1 MRFYCQCL
9 NVTIDVLETCADQE
23 TFTRTLNAGS
33 LLNVVVLV
41 GLDLIPTDLLQ
52 WINTSEEWLVCT
64 ERSIPTVHVAWH
76 SLFHTIPIRDMKL
89 NRCLACQVYTH
100 ISNVQSN
107 KILINKDLL
116 VDSLEYSLSH
126 VVVVS
131 RFQEEQAMKTAY
143 LDPNYS
149 PTTRIILPMVVN
161 DSIITRAPGSHGN
174 HQRRM
179 RLARR
184 ARL

>member
-23 TFTRTLNAGS
+23 TFTRTS
-33 LLNVVVLV
+33 RHVRCSPSSTVVFLL

-64 ERSIPTVHVAWH
+64 ERAIPTVHVAWQ
-76 SLFHTIPIRDMKL
+76 SLFQTIPIRDMKL
-89 NRCLACQVYTH
+89 NRCLACQVCTH

-116 VDSLEYSLSH
+116 VETRSSARVLTLS
-126 VVVVS
+126 VS
-131 RFQEEQAMKTAY
+131 F
-143 LDPNYS
+143 
-149 PTTRIILPMVVN
+149 
-161 DSIITRAPGSHGN
+161 
-174 HQRRM
+174 
-179 RLARR
+179 
-184 ARL
+184 